1 MPQNKKRAHVAV
13 APASVS
19 HILEIALVG
28 LHPPKKYVYVIGGS
42 SQEGEEKLWMG
53 RTLQGSG
60 E

>member
-1 MPQNKKRAHVAV
+1 
-13 APASVS
+13 VS